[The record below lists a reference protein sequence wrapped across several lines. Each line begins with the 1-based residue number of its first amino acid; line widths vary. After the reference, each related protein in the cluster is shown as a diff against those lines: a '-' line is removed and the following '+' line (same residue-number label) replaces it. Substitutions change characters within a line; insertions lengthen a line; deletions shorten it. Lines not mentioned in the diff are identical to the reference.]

1 MNVHQ
6 FKIILIIVTM
16 QNLLMINGFVKNVLV
31 DIILIQIIIH
41 VLNLF
46 KDVYYML
53 IMKVF

>member
-6 FKIILIIVTM
+6 FKIILIIVIM
-16 QNLLMINGFVKNVLV
+16 QNLLITNGFVKNVLV

-53 IMKVF
+53 ITKVF